1 MSARGRNTRLMG
13 SSTSSYGGQSSSR
26 PRADCSPEGTRSE
39 LRPQSASE
47 AAVFSPTA
55 AIFRPEKARASRPY
69 SSNFSRTA
77 RTALTEV
84 NAIHS

>member
-1 MSARGRNTRLMG
+1 M
-13 SSTSSYGGQSSSR
+13 
-26 PRADCSPEGTRSE
+26 
-39 LRPQSASE
+39 PQSRSA
-47 AAVFSPTA
+47 AAVSSPTA